1 MTIMKNNYSKIGFII
16 TLFILIIILLYINN
30 LQTERMDK
38 ETISLILEQ
47 EKDTTIVS
55 KDSTEIITFKFEEK

>member
-1 MTIMKNNYSKIGFII
+1 MKNNYSKISFII

>member
-1 MTIMKNNYSKIGFII
+1 MKNNYSKIGFII

-38 ETISLILEQ
+38 KTISLILEQ